1 MEKSSSPTQLPP
13 VVEDASLVNFLTAL
27 CTVERPNLLQENN
40 YLDAKALM
48 EGSVVFQ
55 QRDSL
60 FPDLSSVEDE
70 VYFSTL
76 LLQCKEIK
84 QVVELTFL
92 DGVLMEEDLVL
103 QQSLF
108 TLPPVKDAPLVGFH
122 HRPHMI
128 DLINFVM
135 FFSPFPFVQTIP
147 CGHLPYMANYVP
159 NVTVTF
165 ILDGRVTIA
174 NIQRR

>member
-1 MEKSSSPTQLPP
+1 MLDWKRATAPLKFHLLSKMLLWYFFQQFCIHCGEK
-13 VVEDASLVNFLTAL
+13 
-27 CTVERPNLLQENN
+27 PNLLQVAENN
-40 YLDAKALM
+40 FLDVEALREEM
-48 EGSVVFQ
+48 Q

-60 FPDLSSVEDE
+60 YPDLSSVEDE

-84 QVVELTFL
+84 QVVELIFV

-122 HRPHMI
+122 HRPYMI

-159 NVTVTF
+159 NVTV
-165 ILDGRVTIA
+165 IYLHP
-174 NIQRR
+174 

>member
-1 MEKSSSPTQLPP
+1 MHRGET
-13 VVEDASLVNFLTAL
+13 
-27 CTVERPNLLQENN
+27 PNLLQENN

-92 DGVLMEEDLVL
+92 DGVLMEDDLVL

-108 TLPPVKDAPLVGFH
+108 TLPPVKDAPLVCFF
-122 HRPHMI
+122 HRPP
-128 DLINFVM
+128 
-135 FFSPFPFVQTIP
+135 SPYDWSHRLCNVFLCIPIVQIIP
-147 CGHLPYMANYVP
+147 CGHIK
-159 NVTVTF
+159 F
-165 ILDGRVTIA
+165 IL
-174 NIQRR
+174 